1 VPSVVFKTETAE
13 SHYKKYLS
21 MWDAKNASDV
31 ITIEQF
37 YDFYKS
43 VSAGIDSD
51 EEFAKL
57 LKSEWHF

>member
-1 VPSVVFKTETAE
+1 
-13 SHYKKYLS
+13 

-43 VSAGIDSD
+43 VSAGVDSD
-51 EEFAKL
+51 EEFEKL